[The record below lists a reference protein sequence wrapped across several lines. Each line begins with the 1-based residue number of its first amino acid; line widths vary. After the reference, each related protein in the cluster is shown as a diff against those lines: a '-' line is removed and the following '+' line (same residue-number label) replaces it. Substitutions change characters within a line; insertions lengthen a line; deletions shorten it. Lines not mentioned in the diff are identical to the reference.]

1 MIESE
6 TDLAWEKNKVSLT
19 KADEKKQKDTDRMAE
34 LRSRKKPAKMTG
46 VHSSI
51 LELEA
56 DHEWSYTNLKKW
68 IETQEG
74 VAKAAG
80 QTERSKTSEMSNK
93 KREAAMR
100 TRLDAQAY
108 IRIIKRYIRTG
119 DWDGMYYGPN
129 ESKLTKWKIVAPAG

>member
-1 MIESE
+1 M
-6 TDLAWEKNKVSLT
+6 TDFKQLWIDI
-19 KADEKKQKDTDRMAE
+19 DEKKQKDIDRMAE

-68 IETQEG
+68 IETQED
-74 VAKAAG
+74 VARAAG
-80 QTERSKTSEMSNK
+80 QTERSKTAEMSNK
-93 KREAAMR
+93 KKDEAMR
-100 TRLDAQAY
+100 TRIDAQAY

-119 DWDGMYYGPN
+119 DWDGMYYGPHEN
-129 ESKLTKWKIVAPAG
+129 KLTKWKIIAPAG

>member
-1 MIESE
+1 M
-6 TDLAWEKNKVSLT
+6 TDFKQLWIDI
-19 KADEKKQKDTDRMAE
+19 DEKKQKDIERMAE
-34 LRSRKKPAKMTG
+34 LRSKKKPAKMTG

-80 QTERSKTSEMSNK
+80 QTERSKSSEMSNK

-100 TRLDAQAY
+100 ERLDAQAY

-129 ESKLTKWKIVAPAG
+129 ESKLTKWKVIAPAGI

>member
-19 KADEKKQKDTDRMAE
+19 KADEKKQKDKDRMAE

-46 VHSSI
+46 VHPSI
-51 LELEA
+51 LELED
-56 DHEWSYTNLKKW
+56 DHEFSHVNLKKW

-74 VAKAAG
+74 KARSAG
-80 QTERSKTSEMSNK
+80 QTERSKSSVMSNK
-93 KREAAMR
+93 KREEAMR
-100 TRLDAQAY
+100 TRMDAQSY

-129 ESKLTKWKIVAPAG
+129 ESKLTKWKVIAPAG

>member
-1 MIESE
+1 MI
-6 TDLAWEKNKVSLT
+6 
-19 KADEKKQKDTDRMAE
+19 DEKKQKDIERMAE

-80 QTERSKTSEMSNK
+80 QTERSKSSEMSNK
-93 KREAAMR
+93 KKDEAMR
-100 TRLDAQAY
+100 TRIDAQAY

-129 ESKLTKWKIVAPAG
+129 ESKLTKWKILAPAGI

>member
-1 MIESE
+1 MI
-6 TDLAWEKNKVSLT
+6 
-19 KADEKKQKDTDRMAE
+19 DEKKQKDIERMAE

-68 IETQEG
+68 IENQEDI
-74 VAKAAG
+74 AKAAG
-80 QTERSKTSEMSNK
+80 QTERSKTAEMSNK
-93 KREAAMR
+93 KKDEAMR
-100 TRLDAQAY
+100 TRIDAQAY

-129 ESKLTKWKIVAPAG
+129 ESKLTKWKVIAPAR

>member
-1 MIESE
+1 MID
-6 TDLAWEKNKVSLT
+6 T
-19 KADEKKQKDTDRMAE
+19 DEKKQKDIERMAE

-46 VHSSI
+46 VHPSI

-68 IETQEG
+68 IETQED
-74 VAKAAG
+74 VARTAG
-80 QTERSKTSEMSNK
+80 QSERSKSSEMSNK

-100 TRLDAQAY
+100 ERLDAQAY

-129 ESKLTKWKIVAPAG
+129 ESKLTKWKVIAPAGI

>member
-1 MIESE
+1 MID
-6 TDLAWEKNKVSLT
+6 T
-19 KADEKKQKDTDRMAE
+19 DEKKQKDIDRMAE

-56 DHEWSYTNLKKW
+56 DHEGSYTNLKKW
-68 IETQEG
+68 IEIQEG
-74 VAKAAG
+74 VARAAG
-80 QTERSKTSEMSNK
+80 QTERSKSSEMSNK
-93 KREAAMR
+93 KRNEAMR
-100 TRLDAQAY
+100 KKLDAQAY

-119 DWDGMYYGPN
+119 DWDGMYYGPH

>member
-1 MIESE
+1 MI
-6 TDLAWEKNKVSLT
+6 
-19 KADEKKQKDTDRMAE
+19 DEKKQKDIERMAE

-80 QTERSKTSEMSNK
+80 QTERSKSSEMSNK

-100 TRLDAQAY
+100 ERLDAQAY

-129 ESKLTKWKIVAPAG
+129 ESKLTKWKIVSPAGI

>member
-1 MIESE
+1 MID
-6 TDLAWEKNKVSLT
+6 T
-19 KADEKKQKDTDRMAE
+19 DEKKQKDIDRMAE

-74 VAKAAG
+74 VARAAG
-80 QTERSKTSEMSNK
+80 QTERSKTAEMSNK
-93 KREAAMR
+93 KKDEAMR
-100 TRLDAQAY
+100 TRIDAQAY

-119 DWDGMYYGPN
+119 DWDGMYYGPHEN
-129 ESKLTKWKIVAPAG
+129 KLTKWKIIAPVG

>member
-1 MIESE
+1 M
-6 TDLAWEKNKVSLT
+6 TDFKQLWIDI
-19 KADEKKQKDTDRMAE
+19 DEKKQKDIDRMAE

-51 LELEA
+51 LELED
-56 DHEWSYTNLKKW
+56 DHEWSYINLKKW
-68 IETQEG
+68 IETQED
-74 VAKAAG
+74 VARTAG
-80 QTERSKTSEMSNK
+80 QSERSKSSEMSNK

-100 TRLDAQAY
+100 TRMDAQAY

-129 ESKLTKWKIVAPAG
+129 ESKLTKWKIVSPAGI

>member
-1 MIESE
+1 M
-6 TDLAWEKNKVSLT
+6 TDFKQLWIDI
-19 KADEKKQKDTDRMAE
+19 DEKKQKDIDRMAE

-93 KREAAMR
+93 KKDEAMR
-100 TRLDAQAY
+100 TRIDAQAY

>member
-1 MIESE
+1 MID
-6 TDLAWEKNKVSLT
+6 T
-19 KADEKKQKDTDRMAE
+19 DEKKQNDIERMAE

-80 QTERSKTSEMSNK
+80 QTERSKSSEMSNK
-93 KREAAMR
+93 KKDEAMR
-100 TRLDAQAY
+100 TRIDAQAY

-129 ESKLTKWKIVAPAG
+129 ESKLTKWKILSPAGI

>member
-1 MIESE
+1 MI
-6 TDLAWEKNKVSLT
+6 
-19 KADEKKQKDTDRMAE
+19 DEKKQKDIDRMAE

-46 VHSSI
+46 VHPSI
-51 LELEA
+51 LELED
-56 DHEWSYTNLKKW
+56 DHEFSHVNLKKW

-74 VAKAAG
+74 KARSAG

-119 DWDGMYYGPN
+119 DWDGMYYGPHEN
-129 ESKLTKWKIVAPAG
+129 KLTKWKIIAPAG

>member
-1 MIESE
+1 M
-6 TDLAWEKNKVSLT
+6 TDFKQLWIDI
-19 KADEKKQKDTDRMAE
+19 DEKKQKDIDRMAE

-74 VAKAAG
+74 VAKA
-80 QTERSKTSEMSNK
+80 
-93 KREAAMR
+93 
-100 TRLDAQAY
+100 
-108 IRIIKRYIRTG
+108 
-119 DWDGMYYGPN
+119 
-129 ESKLTKWKIVAPAG
+129 KIYSYR

>member
-1 MIESE
+1 M
-6 TDLAWEKNKVSLT
+6 TDFKQLWIDI
-19 KADEKKQKDTDRMAE
+19 DEKKQNDIERMAE